1 MSSFRSYEDPAQDI
15 PTEDILEQFGSDPAP
30 RRRHQLKYKNGE
42 CFVAEEDLVQN
53 YPKQRSFHHSCNAG
67 PLLHEAEAAN
77 SAVLSFDAYAEE
89 DGIDEEVHRIR
100 IFKINYHLNDDTV
113 TVNEPFVDNTGYL
126 HGRIFRR
133 QKVPAPNRIG
143 KPYIHWSDLN
153 VGSDVN
159 LFQTIYRITSCD
171 GFTRNSTFQNFL
183 EEHGIKVNEDEE
195 LPEDPWLVR
204 RRGVPR
210 TAPKLPDQREFINR
224 PPMLVYRCCWLD
236 HMNDFHGCRMKRIF
250 KMFVYCTDHTVALIE
265 ETKEFEGQLFLKRIA
280 IPFPTQ
286 PEMPRRDYRWWDIR
300 PGVWVDVFC
309 RPMFVY
315 ECANDE
321 TKSFIRQQF
330 GETDFA
336 NYSSQ
341 ILEDGPPPT
350 QFFNSPAILKFRCT
364 MVDAPSVLYGLHFIL
379 EYDVNRRLVNI
390 SEEGRKTWTEGRVFL
405 KDVDASTFSENQFA
419 PGRILQFFKWRFNLV
434 QSSLETDKYLRWKQT
449 PSHK

>member
-1 MSSFRSYEDPAQDI
+1 MSLRSFEELAQDV
-15 PTEDILEQFGSDPAP
+15 PTEDILEQFGSDPAT

-67 PLLHEAEAAN
+67 PLLHEAEVAN

-89 DGIDEEVHRIR
+89 DGVDEEIHRIR
-100 IFKINYHLNDDTV
+100 IFKISYHLNDDTM

-126 HGRIFRR
+126 H
-133 QKVPAPNRIG
+133 
-143 KPYIHWSDLN
+143 
-153 VGSDVN
+153 
-159 LFQTIYRITSCD
+159 
-171 GFTRNSTFQNFL
+171 NFL

-204 RRGVPR
+204 RRGAPR

-280 IPFPTQ
+280 LPFPVE

-309 RPMFVY
+309 RPMFVF

-341 ILEDGPPPT
+341 MYYGTVLT
-350 QFFNSPAILKFRCT
+350 VSQNTLFYFK
-364 MVDAPSVLYGLHFIL
+364 VDAPSVLYGLHFIL
-379 EYDVNRRLVNI
+379 YYDVNRRLVNI
-390 SEEGRKTWTEGRVFL
+390 TEEGRKTWTEGRVFL
-405 KDVDASTFSENQFA
+405 KDVDASTFSEGQFA

-434 QSSLETDKYLRWKQT
+434 QPSSETEKYLRWKQT
-449 PSHK
+449 PNHK

>member
-1 MSSFRSYEDPAQDI
+1 MSFRSFEDSAQDV
-15 PTEDILEQFGSDPAP
+15 PTEDILEHFGSDPTP
-30 RRRHQLKYKNGE
+30 VRRRQQLKYKNGE
-42 CFVAEEDLVQN
+42 CFVPVETIVDN
-53 YPKQRSFHHSCNAG
+53 YPKQRSFHHYCNAG

-89 DGIDEEVHRIR
+89 DGLDEEIHRIR
-100 IFKINYHLNDDTV
+100 IFKINYHLNDDTI

-133 QKVPAPNRIG
+133 QKVPAHNRIG
-143 KPYIHWSDLN
+143 KPYVHWSDLN
-153 VGSDVN
+153 VGTDIN

-171 GFTRNSTFQNFL
+171 TFTRSFL
-183 EEHGIKVNEDEE
+183 EEHGTKVNEDEE

-204 RRGVPR
+204 RRGAPR

-250 KMFVYCTDHTVALIE
+250 KMYVYCSDHTVALIE

-280 IPFPTQ
+280 LPFPVQ
-286 PEMPRRDYRWWDIR
+286 PDMVKRDYRWWDIR

-309 RPMFVY
+309 RPMFVF

-321 TKSFIRQQF
+321 TKSFTRQQF

-341 ILEDGPPPT
+341 ILEEGPPTT
-350 QFFNSPAILKFRCT
+350 QFFNSPSILKFRCT
-364 MVDAPSVLYGLHFIL
+364 MVDAPSVLYGLHFL
-379 EYDVNRRLVNI
+379 LYYDVNRRIVNI
-390 SEEGRKTWTEGRVFL
+390 NEEGRKTWTDGRVFL

-434 QSSLETDKYLRWKQT
+434 QSSGETGKYLRWKQT
-449 PSHK
+449 PIHK